1 MACCSAPKWQL
12 CWLLLCGSLG
22 LLMLVQ
28 ANSAGSINGFH
39 SVEAALEAYKHT
51 ALEPLVGVAR
61 EIWATIG
68 PGGRWHPAWFL
79 EHKGHL
85 VIEGMLM
92 VLILGMLLQHRFR
105 PKEQEE
111 EDGLTEKVR
120 TATQQGSPWHQP
132 LPAAGS
138 LLGAAHAVSS
148 GSQRA
153 SATSPCTQQG
163 ICRPGQVKTVLKQ
176 QLQPLPTCTPTHV
189 DLPCLPAHRLP

>member
-1 MACCSAPKWQL
+1 MACCGPPRWQL
-12 CWLLLCGSLG
+12 HWLLLCGSLG
-22 LLMLVQ
+22 LLVLVQ
-28 ANSAGSINGFH
+28 ANAAAGLNGFH
-39 SVEAALEAYKHT
+39 NVEAALEAYKHT

-111 EDGLTEKVR
+111 EGLTEKVR
-120 TATQQGSPWHQP
+120 HTAAGSPWRT
-132 LPAAGS
+132 LRPAPGS
-138 LLGAAHAVSS
+138 GVEAAYAVQLQHSTQAQDSWPCSRAHA
-148 GSQRA
+148 
-153 SATSPCTQQG
+153 
-163 ICRPGQVKTVLKQ
+163 
-176 QLQPLPTCTPTHV
+176 
-189 DLPCLPAHRLP
+189 D